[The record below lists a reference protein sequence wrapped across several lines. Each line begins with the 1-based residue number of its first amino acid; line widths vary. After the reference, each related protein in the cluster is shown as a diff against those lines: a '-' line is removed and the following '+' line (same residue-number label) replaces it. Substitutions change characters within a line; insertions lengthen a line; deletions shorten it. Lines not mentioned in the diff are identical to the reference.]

1 LSLIVFAW
9 FVAKPRGSKS
19 VVAGLSFGGTSLVCF
34 NLTRRALMQ
43 RSAIPPSISAR
54 WSLSR
59 ELLQSSPE
67 GDETETERVSNLE
80 SGVLRDP
87 IRTFDDAVAKLSAIE
102 LAFIDGERTDGAD
115 ATALRETIAWLKTN
129 RPRAR

>member
-1 LSLIVFAW
+1 
-9 FVAKPRGSKS
+9 
-19 VVAGLSFGGTSLVCF
+19 
-34 NLTRRALMQ
+34 MQ